1 MRRTDA
7 EVKAVQV
14 MAAAIRENS
23 QSYTLLHAQC
33 DLLRA
38 KGKVDWALQ
47 LAKQAV
53 NCAPSEFTTWAK
65 LTELYT
71 DLGKYDSVRTKR
83 LLVRSQCHVLKLDYI
98 FRRCSP

>member
-1 MRRTDA
+1 
-7 EVKAVQV
+7 
-14 MAAAIRENS
+14 MAAAIRENP

-53 NCAPSEFTTWAK
+53 NCAPSEFATWAK

-71 DLGKYDSVRTKR
+71 DLGKYDSVRTTTP
-83 LLVRSQCHVLKLDYI
+83 LFRSQSHALKLDCPLGAAHPELVPYVYI
-98 FRRCSP
+98 

>member
-1 MRRTDA
+1 
-7 EVKAVQV
+7 

-38 KGKVDWALQ
+38 KGRMDWALQ

-53 NCAPSEFTTWAK
+53 NCAPSEFSTWAK
-65 LTELYT
+65 LTELYI
-71 DLGKYDSVRTKR
+71 DLRKYDSVCAK
-83 LLVRSQCHVLKLDYI
+83 
-98 FRRCSP
+98 

>member
-1 MRRTDA
+1 MWSDA

-14 MAAAIRENS
+14 MATAIRENP

-33 DLLRA
+33 ELLRS
-38 KGKVDWALQ
+38 KGQTEWALQ

-53 NCAPSEFTTWAK
+53 NCAPSEFATWAK

-71 DLGKYDSVRTKR
+71 ELGRYDSVSC
-83 LLVRSQCHVLKLDYI
+83 V
-98 FRRCSP
+98 

>member
-1 MRRTDA
+1 
-7 EVKAVQV
+7 
-14 MAAAIRENS
+14 MAAAIRENP

-33 DLLRA
+33 DLMRA

-53 NCAPSEFTTWAK
+53 NCAPSEFSTWAK

-71 DLGKYDSVRTKR
+71 ELGKYDSVCATRPI
-83 LLVRSQCHVLKLDYI
+83 VRASWC
-98 FRRCSP
+98 